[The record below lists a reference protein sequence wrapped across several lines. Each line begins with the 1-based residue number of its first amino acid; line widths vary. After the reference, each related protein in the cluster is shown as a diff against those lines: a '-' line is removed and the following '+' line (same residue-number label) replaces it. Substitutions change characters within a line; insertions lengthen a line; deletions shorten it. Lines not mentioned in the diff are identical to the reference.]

1 MVPQGITVGRLFQKE
16 REEKKVSLETVSK
29 ETRIS
34 LPFLRAIEEDAYQLI
49 PAEIYVRGF
58 IRSYAKLLHLNVDE
72 ILDLYR
78 HQAEPTSAGLE
89 EQNIAADGP
98 LKHIKNHFFDLLTTM
113 AGGTPSY
120 SLHKSILP
128 PKD

>member
-16 REEKKVSLETVSK
+16 REEKKVSLETVSR

-49 PAEIYVRGF
+49 PAETYVRGF

-78 HQAEPTSAGLE
+78 HQAEPPPPGFD
-89 EQNIAADGP
+89 EQNISSNGP
-98 LKHIKNHFFDLLTTM
+98 LKQITNHLFDFLTTM
-113 AGGTPSY
+113 AGGTPAY
-120 SLHKSILP
+120 SMHKSVLP

>member
-49 PAEIYVRGF
+49 PAETYVRGF

-78 HQAEPTSAGLE
+78 HQAEPSPPRLE
-89 EQNIAADGP
+89 EQDTSSNGP
-98 LKHIKNHFFDLLTTM
+98 LTQIKDHFFDFLTTM
-113 AGGTPSY
+113 AGGTPAY
-120 SLHKSILP
+120 SMHKSVLP

>member
-16 REEKKVSLETVSK
+16 REEKKVSLETVSR

-34 LPFLRAIEEDAYQLI
+34 LPFLQAIEEDAYQLI
-49 PAEIYVRGF
+49 PAETYVRGF

-78 HQAEPTSAGLE
+78 HQADPSPPGLD
-89 EQNIAADGP
+89 EQNISSNGP
-98 LKHIKNHFFDLLTTM
+98 LKQITNHLFDFLTTM
-113 AGGTPSY
+113 AGGTPAY
-120 SLHKSILP
+120 SMHKSVLP

>member
-16 REEKKVSLETVSK
+16 REEKKVSLETVSR

-34 LPFLRAIEEDAYQLI
+34 LAFLQAIEEDAYQLI
-49 PAEIYVRGF
+49 PAETYVRGF

-78 HQAEPTSAGLE
+78 LQADPSPPRME
-89 EQNIAADGP
+89 EQNSSANGH
-98 LKHIKNHFFDLLTTM
+98 LTQIKNHLFDFLTTM
-113 AGGTPSY
+113 AGGTPAY
-120 SLHKSILP
+120 SLHKSVLP
-128 PKD
+128 RKD

>member
-16 REEKKVSLETVSK
+16 REEKKVSLETVSR

-49 PAEIYVRGF
+49 PAETYARGF

-72 ILDLYR
+72 ILDLYS
-78 HQAEPTSAGLE
+78 HQAEPSPPGLD
-89 EQNIAADGP
+89 EQNISSNGP
-98 LKHIKNHFFDLLTTM
+98 LKQITNHLFDFLTTM
-113 AGGTPSY
+113 AGGTPAY
-120 SLHKSILP
+120 SMHKSVLP